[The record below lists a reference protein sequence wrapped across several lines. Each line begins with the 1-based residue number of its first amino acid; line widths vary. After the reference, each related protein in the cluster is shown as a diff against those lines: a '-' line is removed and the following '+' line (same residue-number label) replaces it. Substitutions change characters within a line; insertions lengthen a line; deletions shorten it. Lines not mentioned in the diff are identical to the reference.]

1 MITVCR
7 MQWIFTAAC
16 IFHFAVVISTYG
28 QQPRDRS
35 VSLQTLD
42 RLVQQWMTLRTTLS
56 EEQRAWEEREAQWK
70 DEIKLLAQEA
80 ETLGREIAKGSGR
93 ATSVEAERAELLARK
108 EALEDVLERLRPALD
123 RAEAELRA
131 WRVWIPESLRDG
143 MTAAFRGLPKSQEQA
158 DQQALSKRARNAAAL
173 YTQIESLQN
182 ALHVT
187 RQMLDTGAGARRQV
201 DVLYIGLARGFA
213 VTPDSDWAAIG
224 VPDEAGW
231 AWTPA
236 PSNAGM
242 IRKAIAVVNRQ
253 QTAQLVELPLQVAG
267 EVTP

>member
-1 MITVCR
+1 
-7 MQWIFTAAC
+7 
-16 IFHFAVVISTYG
+16 
-28 QQPRDRS
+28 
-35 VSLQTLD
+35 
-42 RLVQQWMTLRTTLS
+42 
-56 EEQRAWEEREAQWK
+56 
-70 DEIKLLAQEA
+70 
-80 ETLGREIAKGSGR
+80 
-93 ATSVEAERAELLARK
+93 
-108 EALEDVLERLRPALD
+108 
-123 RAEAELRA
+123 
-131 WRVWIPESLRDG
+131 
-143 MTAAFRGLPKSQEQA
+143 
-158 DQQALSKRARNAAAL
+158 
-173 YTQIESLQN
+173 
-182 ALHVT
+182 
-187 RQMLDTGAGARRQV
+187 V